1 MSVEKTLSIIKP
13 DAVKRDLTGKIIA
26 MFEEKGLRVVA
37 QKKIWLSKEQAGSF
51 YDVHRDRPF
60 FGELCEFMSSGPI
73 VVQVLEGNSAI
84 ELNREI
90 MGATNPDQAEAGTIR
105 KEFALSMTENSAHGS
120 DSPETAREEISFF
133 FSGLEILQ
141 FCRPFRVSVNN
152 TFLPFS
158 LRNSLKTLLYKRCSW
173 GNKSSS
179 IFFAVLFSAIS
190 IITCPSM
197 GP

>member
-26 MFEEKGLRVVA
+26 MFEETGLRVVA

-141 FCRPFRVSVNN
+141 F
-152 TFLPFS
+152 
-158 LRNSLKTLLYKRCSW
+158 
-173 GNKSSS
+173 
-179 IFFAVLFSAIS
+179 
-190 IITCPSM
+190 
-197 GP
+197 

>member
-51 YDVHRDRPF
+51 YDIHSDRPF
-60 FGELCEFMSSGPI
+60 FDELCEFMSSGPI
-73 VVQVLEGNSAI
+73 VVQVLQGNNAI

-90 MGATNPDQAEAGTIR
+90 MGATNPEQAETGTIR

-120 DSPETAREEISFF
+120 DSPETATEEIRFF

-141 FCRPFRVSVNN
+141 F
-152 TFLPFS
+152 
-158 LRNSLKTLLYKRCSW
+158 
-173 GNKSSS
+173 
-179 IFFAVLFSAIS
+179 
-190 IITCPSM
+190 
-197 GP
+197 

>member
-1 MSVEKTLSIIKP
+1 MSLEKTLSIIKP

-26 MFEEKGLRVVA
+26 MFEEKGLKVVA

-141 FCRPFRVSVNN
+141 F
-152 TFLPFS
+152 
-158 LRNSLKTLLYKRCSW
+158 
-173 GNKSSS
+173 
-179 IFFAVLFSAIS
+179 
-190 IITCPSM
+190 
-197 GP
+197 

>member
-1 MSVEKTLSIIKP
+1 MSMEKTLSIIKP

-37 QKKIWLSKEQAGSF
+37 QKKIWLSKEQAGAF

-141 FCRPFRVSVNN
+141 F
-152 TFLPFS
+152 
-158 LRNSLKTLLYKRCSW
+158 
-173 GNKSSS
+173 
-179 IFFAVLFSAIS
+179 
-190 IITCPSM
+190 
-197 GP
+197 

>member
-51 YDVHRDRPF
+51 YYIHRDRPF
-60 FGELCEFMSSGPI
+60 FDELCEFMSSGPI
-73 VVQVLEGNSAI
+73 VVQVLQGDNAI

-90 MGATNPDQAEAGTIR
+90 MGATNPEQAEAGTIR

-141 FCRPFRVSVNN
+141 F
-152 TFLPFS
+152 
-158 LRNSLKTLLYKRCSW
+158 
-173 GNKSSS
+173 
-179 IFFAVLFSAIS
+179 
-190 IITCPSM
+190 
-197 GP
+197 

>member
-1 MSVEKTLSIIKP
+1 MSLEKTLSIIKP
-13 DAVKRDLTGKIIA
+13 DAVKRDLTGKIIS

-51 YDVHRDRPF
+51 YDVHRDKPF

-105 KEFALSMTENSAHGS
+105 KEFAISMTENSAHGS

-141 FCRPFRVSVNN
+141 F
-152 TFLPFS
+152 
-158 LRNSLKTLLYKRCSW
+158 
-173 GNKSSS
+173 
-179 IFFAVLFSAIS
+179 
-190 IITCPSM
+190 
-197 GP
+197 

>member
-51 YDVHRDRPF
+51 YDIHRDRPF
-60 FGELCEFMSSGPI
+60 FDELCEFMSSGPI
-73 VVQVLEGNSAI
+73 VVQVLQGNSAI

-90 MGATNPDQAEAGTIR
+90 MGATNPEQAQPGTIR

-141 FCRPFRVSVNN
+141 F
-152 TFLPFS
+152 
-158 LRNSLKTLLYKRCSW
+158 
-173 GNKSSS
+173 
-179 IFFAVLFSAIS
+179 
-190 IITCPSM
+190 
-197 GP
+197 

>member
-51 YDVHRDRPF
+51 YDIHRDRPF
-60 FGELCEFMSSGPI
+60 FDELCEFMSSGPI
-73 VVQVLEGNSAI
+73 VVQVLQGNSAI

-90 MGATNPDQAEAGTIR
+90 MGATNPEQAEAGTIR

-141 FCRPFRVSVNN
+141 F
-152 TFLPFS
+152 
-158 LRNSLKTLLYKRCSW
+158 
-173 GNKSSS
+173 
-179 IFFAVLFSAIS
+179 
-190 IITCPSM
+190 
-197 GP
+197 

>member
-1 MSVEKTLSIIKP
+1 MSVENTLSIIKP

-26 MFEEKGLRVVA
+26 MFEGKGLRVVA

-90 MGATNPDQAEAGTIR
+90 MGATNPEQAEAGTIR

-141 FCRPFRVSVNN
+141 F
-152 TFLPFS
+152 
-158 LRNSLKTLLYKRCSW
+158 
-173 GNKSSS
+173 
-179 IFFAVLFSAIS
+179 
-190 IITCPSM
+190 
-197 GP
+197 

>member
-51 YDVHRDRPF
+51 YDIHRDRPF
-60 FGELCEFMSSGPI
+60 FDELCEFMSSGPI
-73 VVQVLEGNSAI
+73 VVQVLQGNGAI

-90 MGATNPDQAEAGTIR
+90 MGATNPEQADSGTIR

-120 DSPETAREEISFF
+120 DSPETAKEEIRFF

-141 FCRPFRVSVNN
+141 F
-152 TFLPFS
+152 
-158 LRNSLKTLLYKRCSW
+158 
-173 GNKSSS
+173 
-179 IFFAVLFSAIS
+179 
-190 IITCPSM
+190 
-197 GP
+197 

>member
-1 MSVEKTLSIIKP
+1 MGLENVFMKFSDKIFIKP

-90 MGATNPDQAEAGTIR
+90 MGATNPDQAEPGTIR

-141 FCRPFRVSVNN
+141 F
-152 TFLPFS
+152 
-158 LRNSLKTLLYKRCSW
+158 
-173 GNKSSS
+173 
-179 IFFAVLFSAIS
+179 
-190 IITCPSM
+190 
-197 GP
+197 

>member
-51 YDVHRDRPF
+51 YDIHRDRPF

-73 VVQVLEGNSAI
+73 VAQVLQGENAI

-90 MGATNPDQAEAGTIR
+90 MGATNPEQAEAGTIR

-141 FCRPFRVSVNN
+141 F
-152 TFLPFS
+152 
-158 LRNSLKTLLYKRCSW
+158 
-173 GNKSSS
+173 
-179 IFFAVLFSAIS
+179 
-190 IITCPSM
+190 
-197 GP
+197 

>member
-1 MSVEKTLSIIKP
+1 MSLERTLSIIKP
-13 DAVKRDLTGKIIA
+13 DAVKRDLTGKIIG
-26 MFEEKGLRVVA
+26 MFEDKGLRVVA

-141 FCRPFRVSVNN
+141 F
-152 TFLPFS
+152 
-158 LRNSLKTLLYKRCSW
+158 
-173 GNKSSS
+173 
-179 IFFAVLFSAIS
+179 
-190 IITCPSM
+190 
-197 GP
+197 

>member
-1 MSVEKTLSIIKP
+1 MSLEKTLSIIKP

-60 FGELCEFMSSGPI
+60 FGELCEIMSSGPI

-84 ELNREI
+84 VLNREI
-90 MGATNPDQAEAGTIR
+90 MGATNPDHAEAGTIR

-120 DSPETAREEISFF
+120 DSPETAKEEICFF

-141 FCRPFRVSVNN
+141 F
-152 TFLPFS
+152 
-158 LRNSLKTLLYKRCSW
+158 
-173 GNKSSS
+173 
-179 IFFAVLFSAIS
+179 
-190 IITCPSM
+190 
-197 GP
+197 

>member
-51 YDVHRDRPF
+51 YDIHRDRPF

-73 VVQVLEGNSAI
+73 VVQVLQGNRAI
-84 ELNREI
+84 DLNREI
-90 MGATNPDQAEAGTIR
+90 MGATNPEQAEAGTIR

-133 FSGLEILQ
+133 FSGLEVLQ
-141 FCRPFRVSVNN
+141 F
-152 TFLPFS
+152 
-158 LRNSLKTLLYKRCSW
+158 
-173 GNKSSS
+173 
-179 IFFAVLFSAIS
+179 
-190 IITCPSM
+190 
-197 GP
+197 

>member
-37 QKKIWLSKEQAGSF
+37 QKKIWLSKEQAGFF
-51 YDVHRDRPF
+51 YDIHRDRPF

-73 VVQVLEGNSAI
+73 VAQVLQGDNAI

-90 MGATNPDQAEAGTIR
+90 MGATNPEQAEAGTIR

-141 FCRPFRVSVNN
+141 F
-152 TFLPFS
+152 
-158 LRNSLKTLLYKRCSW
+158 
-173 GNKSSS
+173 
-179 IFFAVLFSAIS
+179 
-190 IITCPSM
+190 
-197 GP
+197 

>member
-1 MSVEKTLSIIKP
+1 MSVEKALSIIKP

-51 YDVHRDRPF
+51 YDIHRDRPF

-73 VVQVLEGNSAI
+73 VAQVLQGDNAI

-90 MGATNPDQAEAGTIR
+90 MGATNPEQAEAGTIR

-141 FCRPFRVSVNN
+141 F
-152 TFLPFS
+152 
-158 LRNSLKTLLYKRCSW
+158 
-173 GNKSSS
+173 
-179 IFFAVLFSAIS
+179 
-190 IITCPSM
+190 
-197 GP
+197 

>member
-1 MSVEKTLSIIKP
+1 MSEEKTLSIIKP

-51 YDVHRDRPF
+51 YDIHRDRPF
-60 FGELCEFMSSGPI
+60 FDELCEFMSSGPI
-73 VVQVLEGNSAI
+73 VVQILQGKSAI

-90 MGATNPDQAEAGTIR
+90 MGATNPEQAEAGTIR

-120 DSPETAREEISFF
+120 DSPETAREEIRFF

-141 FCRPFRVSVNN
+141 F
-152 TFLPFS
+152 
-158 LRNSLKTLLYKRCSW
+158 
-173 GNKSSS
+173 
-179 IFFAVLFSAIS
+179 
-190 IITCPSM
+190 
-197 GP
+197 

>member
-1 MSVEKTLSIIKP
+1 MSLEKTRSIIKP

-141 FCRPFRVSVNN
+141 F
-152 TFLPFS
+152 
-158 LRNSLKTLLYKRCSW
+158 
-173 GNKSSS
+173 
-179 IFFAVLFSAIS
+179 
-190 IITCPSM
+190 
-197 GP
+197 

>member
-1 MSVEKTLSIIKP
+1 MSLEKTLSIIKP

-51 YDVHRDRPF
+51 YDVHRDKPF

-73 VVQVLEGNSAI
+73 VVQVLQGNSAI

-133 FSGLEILQ
+133 FSGLEIFQ
-141 FCRPFRVSVNN
+141 F
-152 TFLPFS
+152 
-158 LRNSLKTLLYKRCSW
+158 
-173 GNKSSS
+173 
-179 IFFAVLFSAIS
+179 
-190 IITCPSM
+190 
-197 GP
+197 

>member
-1 MSVEKTLSIIKP
+1 MSLEKTLSIIKP

-51 YDVHRDRPF
+51 YDIHRDRPF

-73 VVQVLEGNSAI
+73 VAQVLQGDNAI

-90 MGATNPDQAEAGTIR
+90 MGATNPEQAEPGTIR
-105 KEFALSMTENSAHGS
+105 KDFALSMTENSAHGS

-141 FCRPFRVSVNN
+141 F
-152 TFLPFS
+152 
-158 LRNSLKTLLYKRCSW
+158 
-173 GNKSSS
+173 
-179 IFFAVLFSAIS
+179 
-190 IITCPSM
+190 
-197 GP
+197 

>member
-73 VVQVLEGNSAI
+73 VVQVLEGKSAI

-133 FSGLEILQ
+133 FSGLEIFQ
-141 FCRPFRVSVNN
+141 F
-152 TFLPFS
+152 
-158 LRNSLKTLLYKRCSW
+158 
-173 GNKSSS
+173 
-179 IFFAVLFSAIS
+179 
-190 IITCPSM
+190 
-197 GP
+197 

>member
-37 QKKIWLSKEQAGSF
+37 QKKIWLSKKQAGSF
-51 YDVHRDRPF
+51 YDIHRDRPF

-73 VVQVLEGNSAI
+73 VAQVLQGDNAI

-90 MGATNPDQAEAGTIR
+90 MGATNPEQAEAGTIR

-141 FCRPFRVSVNN
+141 F
-152 TFLPFS
+152 
-158 LRNSLKTLLYKRCSW
+158 
-173 GNKSSS
+173 
-179 IFFAVLFSAIS
+179 
-190 IITCPSM
+190 
-197 GP
+197 